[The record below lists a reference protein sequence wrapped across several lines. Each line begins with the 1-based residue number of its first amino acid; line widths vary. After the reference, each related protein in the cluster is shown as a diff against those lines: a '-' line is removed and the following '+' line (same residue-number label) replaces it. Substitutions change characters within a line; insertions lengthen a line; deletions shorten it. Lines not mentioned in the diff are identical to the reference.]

1 MYLSVVT
8 IAEIRRGVAFLD
20 GVDSTRK
27 ASMLDAWA
35 TGLANLFADRIIIPL
50 DQAIAERAGNIF
62 GRVEA
67 RGHQPGLADAC
78 IAATADLR
86 GLTVITR
93 NVITRNVRH
102 FRLFD
107 VPFDTPVASDRMS

>member
-1 MYLSVVT
+1 MVLRCYLSVVT
-8 IAEIRRGVAFLD
+8 IAKIRHGVAFLD

-35 TGLANLFADRIIIPL
+35 TGLADLFADRIIPL
-50 DQAIAERAGNIF
+50 DQGIAERAGNIF

-78 IAATADLR
+78 IAATADVR
-86 GLTVITR
+86 GLT
-93 NVITRNVRH
+93 VITRNVRH

>member
-93 NVITRNVRH
+93 NVRH